1 MSIFECRCRCR
12 YQCRDADAEVSKLPF
27 TDLSGTTYFV
37 ELLNGY
43 FLTFKDK
50 DLLCLYEFFTI
61 FTVVKMLAIFGTTW
75 KLLNAILLWS
85 CVGLLFWV
93 FKDCLRIFVVFVKV
107 DLCEI
112 VLITSESTDYMSSL
126 QLFYWVIQVMMW
138 SANYCFEMHAF
149 VWWRIRSTIS
159 GEEDFL
165 KIEKIAI
172 IMGKNALIVFIHG
185 LNVRLLC
192 PHLKCYFKN
201 I

>member
-61 FTVVKMLAIFGTTW
+61 FTVVKILAIFGTTW
-75 KLLNAILLWS
+75 KMLNAILLWS

-107 DLCEI
+107 ACVKLSLLQVRVLTIWVLCSYFTELFKLWCEMLTI
-112 VLITSESTDYMSSL
+112 ALRCMRLSGDVSGA
-126 QLFYWVIQVMMW
+126 QL
-138 SANYCFEMHAF
+138 AGR
-149 VWWRIRSTIS
+149 RI
-159 GEEDFL
+159 FWKL
-165 KIEKIAI
+165 KK
-172 IMGKNALIVFIHG
+172 L
-185 LNVRLLC
+185 
-192 PHLKCYFKN
+192 P
-201 I
+201 